1 MHRINKLTIGSEM
14 FAKKKS
20 LLAIAPHLLLCSLS
34 TCLIELKN
42 FLTLSKKIPT
52 QKKAIIIFSILWV
65 REMFFRNLKDSGC
78 KMLIMLHTLIFS
90 LLHVTMNLRRKFFT
104 SWEMM
109 IKISAQTQREIH
121 VCIKKEK
128 EQEAKFIVFSCE
140 CNILSHL
147 ILHFVLLHL
156 NRNKFLNRGTHGPC
170 GEC

>member
-14 FAKKKS
+14 FAKKIASCNCASPFVVLFIYLPDWIEKFPHSFKENSDTKKS
-20 LLAIAPHLLLCSLS
+20 NNHIQHSMG
-34 TCLIELKN
+34 EGD
-42 FLTLSKKIPT
+42 
-52 QKKAIIIFSILWV
+52 V
-65 REMFFRNLKDSGC
+65 FFRNLKDSGC